1 MTLTIYQCRSTRC
14 RWRRSGMPWS
24 GRPTDAR
31 DHCPISRLTV
41 ARQQQTESAVVD
53 VDGTIATRADGEC
66 SRRRPVIVGSGASR
80 SWLTRN
86 VWVLSAVS
94 FLQDTASEMLYPLLP
109 IYLTAV
115 LGAPPAVVGAIEG
128 AAEGA
133 ASLAKL
139 TAGAL
144 GDSCARRPLITAGYG
159 MAALGKVIVAIAGVW
174 PGVLAG
180 RVVDRVGKGVRAAPR
195 DALLVDGVDEA
206 SRGRVFGFHRTMDT
220 LGAVV
225 GPLLGLVGYE
235 LLGHRIPPLLYI
247 AVVPAVLSVALV
259 GLVRER
265 PRPVERARRA
275 PVMATLRELPGR
287 YWRVILLLTAFG
299 LANFP
304 DALILLRLNNI
315 GFSVAEVILAYVGY
329 NMVYAL
335 GSYPAGSLADRIPRP
350 AVFGIGMAFFA
361 VGYIGLGLTTDK
373 VAAWLILGLYGLF
386 AACTDGIGKAWISGL
401 VPAELQSSAQGVFQ
415 GLTGFAVLSAGL
427 WAGLLWGT
435 RGQLPLLI
443 SGIAGGVFAAI
454 LLFVAIAG
462 WVRADPESTHDH
474 YAGHMAADEHADK
487 R

>member
-1 MTLTIYQCRSTRC
+1 MVNV
-14 RWRRSGMPWS
+14 G
-24 GRPTDAR
+24 D
-31 DHCPISRLTV
+31 
-41 ARQQQTESAVVD
+41 
-53 VDGTIATRADGEC
+53 TIATRADGER
-66 SRRRPVIVGSGASR
+66 SRRRPVIVGTGENR

-94 FLQDTASEMLYPLLP
+94 FLQDTASELLYPLLP

-115 LGAPPAVVGAIEG
+115 LGAPPAVVGAVEG

-133 ASLAKL
+133 ASLTRL

-144 GDSCARRPLITAGYG
+144 GDRCARRPLITAGYG
-159 MAALGKVIVAIAGVW
+159 MAALGKVIVAVAGVW

-180 RVVDRVGKGVRAAPR
+180 RVVDRVGKGIRAAPR
-195 DALLVDGVDEA
+195 DALLVDGIDES

-225 GPLLGLVGYE
+225 GPLIGLAGYE
-235 LLGHRIPPLLYI
+235 LLDHRIPPLLYI
-247 AVVPAVLSVALV
+247 AIVPAVLSVALV
-259 GLVRER
+259 PLVRER
-265 PRPVERARRA
+265 RLPVERARRPPLA
-275 PVMATLRELPGR
+275 ATLHKLPGR
-287 YWRVILLLTAFG
+287 YWRVILLLAAFG
-299 LANFP
+299 LVNFP

-315 GFSVAEVILAYVGY
+315 GFSVAEVILAYVGF

-335 GSYPAGSLADRIPRP
+335 GSYPAGSLADRIPSH
-350 AVFGIGMAFFA
+350 AVFGIGMLFFA

-386 AACTDGIGKAWISGL
+386 AACTDGVGKAWISGL

-415 GLTGFAVLSAGL
+415 GATGFAVLSAGL

-443 SGIAGGVFAAI
+443 SGTAGGFFAAI
-454 LLFVAIAG
+454 LLVVSITG
-462 WVRADPESTHDH
+462 WIRAKSSAVQPN
-474 YAGHMAADEHADK
+474 
-487 R
+487 